1 MSTTAFI
8 VLLAILSVAQL
19 PVVEPTLS
27 QLRKQ
32 INELAQKTNTKN
44 PKVLAKRID
53 FAESELR
60 DLEKRVIDIRA
71 NVKAL
76 QDKQAGDAAINME
89 KEKQRALEA
98 MRDQRKGAVEQS
110 KKDLIELKALRA
122 KLVVWEA
129 EWRIEES
136 LRQWL
141 RPLQQVLRG

>member
-1 MSTTAFI
+1 MSTTASI